1 MSDVAD
7 DITEQYATAME
18 EAIESATKAEA
29 ERDAALARVAELEA
43 KYEPPRPAGNTP
55 IRIVSGRAY
64 LVKVYTKDGNFWLSR
79 VAGSIHSIGCGPIP
93 GDSDF
98 RAAMYQ
104 FQPYYTGDCDMLF
117 VNRADMIEFEG
128 DAHHSPTVIESRG
141 FIESVARDELPEH
154 VTWEF
159 EDDEP
164 GAPYPTQ

>member
-1 MSDVAD
+1 MGDVAD
-7 DITEQYATAME
+7 DIAEQYATAME
-18 EAIESATKAEA
+18 EAIGSATKAES
-29 ERDAALARVAELEA
+29 ELAELEA

-79 VAGSIHSIGCGPIP
+79 VAGHFQPISIKYEPT
-93 GDSDF
+93 GDF
-98 RAAMYQ
+98 CAAMYNIR
-104 FQPYYTGDCDMLF
+104 PYHTGDCDMLF

-128 DAHHSPTVIESRG
+128 DAHHSPTSHIESRG
-141 FIESVARDELPEH
+141 SLESHARDELPER

>member
-1 MSDVAD
+1 
-7 DITEQYATAME
+7 ME
-18 EAIESATKAEA
+18 EAIASGTKAEA
-29 ERDAALARVAELEA
+29 ARDAALARVAELEA

-79 VAGSIHSIGCGPIP
+79 VAGHFQPISINAKGEPT
-93 GDSDF
+93 GDF
-98 RAAMYQ
+98 CAAMYHI
-104 FQPYYTGDCDMLF
+104 QPYYTGDCDMLS

-128 DAHHSPTVIESRG
+128 DAHHSPTYIESRG
-141 FIESVARDELPEH
+141 SLESHARDELPER

-159 EDDEP
+159 EDGEP

>member
-1 MSDVAD
+1 MAAD
-7 DITEQYATAME
+7 EITEEYATAME

-128 DAHHSPTVIESRG
+128 DAPHTPTFIHSRG
-141 FIESVARDELPEH
+141 FIEFVARRELSD
-154 VTWEF
+154 TDEF